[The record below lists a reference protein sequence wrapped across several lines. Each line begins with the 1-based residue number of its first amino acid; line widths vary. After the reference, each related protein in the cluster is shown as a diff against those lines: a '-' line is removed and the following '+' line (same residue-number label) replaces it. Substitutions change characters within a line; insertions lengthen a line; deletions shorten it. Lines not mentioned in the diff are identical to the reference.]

1 MGYTT
6 IYAHWNMAD
15 SLSSN
20 VFVTC
25 WQNVTNPSY
34 LWSKSS
40 FSSVDH
46 IVVEI
51 WNVNS
56 IWMGRVIST
65 DKVWDYYIHFPFMEM
80 DHYPGSDIS
89 ATKIAT
95 NWASNHLFTA
105 WHHFVIFDPNLH
117 LSRSALDFSFPLSE
131 YLSFLFCKYL
141 FCSSMHLLITFLSEG
156 FAPSW
161 ALSNN
166 CL

>member
-1 MGYTT
+1 MFNIIFANCVSTTRSNRFVIWFYSMKVVKRKRKEKDVLGYTP

-20 VFVTC
+20 VFVAW

-46 IVVEI
+46 IVLEI

-105 WHHFVIFDPNLH
+105 WHHFVIFWP
-117 LSRSALDFSFPLSE
+117 
-131 YLSFLFCKYL
+131 
-141 FCSSMHLLITFLSEG
+141 
-156 FAPSW
+156 
-161 ALSNN
+161 
-166 CL
+166 